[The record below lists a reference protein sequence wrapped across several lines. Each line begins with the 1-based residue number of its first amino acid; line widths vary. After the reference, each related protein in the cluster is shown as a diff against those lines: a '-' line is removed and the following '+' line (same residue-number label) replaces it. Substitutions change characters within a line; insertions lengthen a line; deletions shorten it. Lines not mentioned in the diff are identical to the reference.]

1 MSATA
6 TATKTDGAS
15 DTHKK
20 NGKKLKGGGKKKLVI
35 IVLLVA
41 VLGGAGYWFFLQP
54 TSGAAPAPK
63 PGAVVALEPIQV
75 NLADG
80 HYLSIGIALQL
91 TEGAAEA
98 DGSKALDA
106 VISLYSGRNIA
117 DLIKPKARAELKKE
131 LKAELSD
138 LYDKEVMDVYLTQFV
153 TQ

>member
-1 MSATA
+1 MSATD
-6 TATKTDGAS
+6 TKTDA
-15 DTHKK
+15 DQATEK
-20 NGKKLKGGGKKKLVI
+20 KGGGKKKLVM

-41 VLGGAGYWFFLQP
+41 VLGGAGYWFFLKP
-54 TSGAAPAPK
+54 SSGAAAPPK
-63 PGAVVALEPIQV
+63 PGAVLALDPIQV

-91 TEGAAEA
+91 TAGAGEET

-106 VISLYSGRNIA
+106 EL
-117 DLIKPKARAELKKE
+117 LKPKARTGLKKE
-131 LKAELSD
+131 LKAELSE

>member
-6 TATKTDGAS
+6 TEAKAVEETGTE
-15 DTHKK
+15 KK
-20 NGKKLKGGGKKKLVI
+20 GGKKKKLLV
-35 IVLLVA
+35 IVLLLA
-41 VLGGAGYWFFLQP
+41 VLGGAGYWFFLKP
-54 TSGAAPAPK
+54 SSGAAPPPK
-63 PGAVVALEPIQV
+63 PGEVLALDPIQV

-91 TEGAAEA
+91 TKGASEA

-117 DLIKPKARAELKKE
+117 ELIKPKARAALKKE

>member
-6 TATKTDGAS
+6 TETKAAG
-15 DTHKK
+15 DTAAE
-20 NGKKLKGGGKKKLVI
+20 GKGGGKKKKLVV

-41 VLGGAGYWFFLQP
+41 VLGGAGYWLFLKP
-54 TSGAAPAPK
+54 SSGAAPPPK
-63 PGAVVALEPIQV
+63 PGEVLALDPIQV

-91 TEGAAEA
+91 TQGATEA

-117 DLIKPKARAELKKE
+117 ELLKPKARAELKKE
-131 LKAELSD
+131 LKAELWD

>member
-6 TATKTDGAS
+6 TDAKAADESAT
-15 DTHKK
+15 
-20 NGKKLKGGGKKKLVI
+20 GKKGGKKKKLLV
-35 IVLLVA
+35 IVLLLA
-41 VLGGAGYWFFLQP
+41 VLGGAGYWFFLKP
-54 TSGAAPAPK
+54 SSGAAPPPK
-63 PGAVVALEPIQV
+63 PGEVLALDPIQV

-91 TEGAAEA
+91 TKGASEA

-117 DLIKPKARAELKKE
+117 ELIKPKARAELKKE

>member
-6 TATKTDGAS
+6 TETKAAGDAAKEKS
-15 DTHKK
+15 
-20 NGKKLKGGGKKKLVI
+20 GGGKKKKLVV
-35 IVLLVA
+35 IVLLLA
-41 VLGGAGYWFFLQP
+41 VLGGAGYWFFLKP
-54 TSGAAPAPK
+54 SSGAAPAPK
-63 PGAVVALEPIQV
+63 PGEVLALDPIQV

-91 TEGAAEA
+91 TKGAAEA

-106 VISLYSGRNIA
+106 VISLYSGRSVA
-117 DLIKPKARAELKKE
+117 ELIKPKTRAELKNE